1 MTSELDIYRAANE
14 LIEQHGLKG
23 ASDHAADRIAELTER
38 GDLDGAGAWC
48 QIRLALQA
56 EVGRMGTVKGVFRV
70 SGNDHR

>member
-1 MTSELDIYRAANE
+1 M

-48 QIRLALQA
+48 QIRLALLDLSDIKF
-56 EVGRMGTVKGVFRV
+56 KGDAV
-70 SGNDHR
+70 N